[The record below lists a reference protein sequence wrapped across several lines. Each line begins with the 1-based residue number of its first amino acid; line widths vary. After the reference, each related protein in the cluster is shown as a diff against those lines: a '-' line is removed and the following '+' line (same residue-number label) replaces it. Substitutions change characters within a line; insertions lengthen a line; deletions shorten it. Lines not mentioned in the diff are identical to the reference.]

1 VGKVRDGIDDA
12 IREWVGRQH
21 LFFVATAPSGDDGHV
36 NVSPK
41 GMGDTF
47 AFLDGDRCAY
57 LDLTGS
63 GAETVAH
70 LRQNGRI
77 TLMWCAFEG
86 PARIVRFHGVG
97 RVVLPSESTWDDL
110 VLRFGEHRGARSIIV
125 VDVER
130 VADSCGYSVPRMDFV
145 AERTRL
151 DDWASDRSD
160 DELIAYRARKN
171 AVSIDGLPAFDPP
184 TDIAPAVPTS

>member
-1 VGKVRDGIDDA
+1 MGTVRDGIDDVV
-12 IREWVGRQH
+12 REWVARQH

-36 NVSPK
+36 NLSPK

-86 PARIVRFHGVG
+86 PPRIVRFHGGG
-97 RVVLPSESTWDDL
+97 RVVLPGEDGWDDL
-110 VLRFGEHRGARSIIV
+110 LGRFGPHRGARSVIV
-125 VDVER
+125 VDVDR
-130 VADSCGYSVPRMDFV
+130 VADSCGYSVPLMDFV

-151 DDWASDRSD
+151 DDWASNRSD
-160 DELIAYRARKN
+160 EELRAYRARKN
-171 AVSIDGLPAFDPP
+171 AVSIDGLPAFDR
-184 TDIAPAVPTS
+184 PAGTA